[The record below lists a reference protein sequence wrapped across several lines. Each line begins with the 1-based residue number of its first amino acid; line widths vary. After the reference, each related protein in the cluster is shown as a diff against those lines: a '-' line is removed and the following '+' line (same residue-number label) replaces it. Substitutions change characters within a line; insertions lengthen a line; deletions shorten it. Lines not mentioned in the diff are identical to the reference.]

1 MIRLQTERFIIR
13 DLFSTDLENIHQ
25 LHSLPETDEFN
36 TLGIPETIQT
46 TERIL
51 NAWLKKQTHFPRT
64 SYVLNVELSDSKTFI
79 GLIALNLGNPNFK
92 VAEMWY
98 KIHASTLREGYVD
111 EALRMLFEFA
121 FNFLNLHRIES
132 DCAVFN
138 LESIRILEKLGMV
151 REGKKRQFLP
161 INDRWMDSY
170 MYAILSEDFE
180 FGSLSS
186 PPSLTT

>member
-13 DLFSTDLENIHQ
+13 YLFSTDLENIHQ

-46 TERIL
+46 TEKIL
-51 NAWLKKQTHFPRT
+51 NAWLKKQTDFPRT
-64 SYVLNVELSDSKTFI
+64 SYVLNVELSDGKTFI

-151 REGKKRQFLP
+151 REGKKRQFLL

-180 FGSLSS
+180 FGS
-186 PPSLTT
+186 